1 MLKQIFIFIVVG
13 HRFAFSPCDLFDWHR
28 STFELS
34 TKYYSFFFGR
44 FSRQSFFQYRRYH
57 ITKMQSIS
65 EADVENNTDG
75 MLKSL
80 FKRGESFGVLSN
92 KFEQFCRT
100 KRVRHQ
106 TEKKKWN
113 TKKRK
118 RSQRSL
124 YGWSPCKNE

>member
-75 MLKSL
+75 MLKRWKYLVCLVINSNN
-80 FKRGESFGVLSN
+80 FVGRRESDIKPKRRSEIQRREKGLKGVYMDEALAKTS
-92 KFEQFCRT
+92 K
-100 KRVRHQ
+100 
-106 TEKKKWN
+106 
-113 TKKRK
+113 
-118 RSQRSL
+118 
-124 YGWSPCKNE
+124 